1 MKLEVLHVA
10 DCPNLAP
17 LLDRLAEATD
27 LPVTTQEVTTDAA
40 AAELGMNGSPTL
52 LVNGVDPFASPDQC
66 DCGVSCRLYRDE
78 EGRIV
83 PAPSVD
89 QLREALAEA
98 LSASERADL
107 SASERADLGPVEVLS
122 AWRRRTVPLDPVEK
136 AVHQEILRSF
146 AATGRP
152 PALGGLD
159 AATAANGRLTSDVLS
174 ALHGADAIGLDT
186 DGNIAVAY
194 PFSTHPTR
202 HRVRIADRVD
212 VYAMCAIDA
221 LGISAMLGQDTRIE
235 SLDVTSGEP
244 ISVTMT
250 PDGTTWEPNLA
261 VVFVGAASGGGPS
274 SECCCD
280 YLNFFTD
287 HDSARDWTA
296 AHPHIPG
303 QILDQNDAVDLG
315 IRLFQPLLAAESSA
329 SPTGADVNR

>member
-1 MKLEVLHVA
+1 MKLEVLHVT

-17 LLDRLAEATD
+17 MLDRLAQATD
-27 LPVTTQEVTTDAA
+27 LPVTTREVTTDAA

-98 LSASERADL
+98 RSASERTDI
-107 SASERADLGPVEVLS
+107 GPAGVLS
-122 AWRRRTVPLDPVEK
+122 AWRHRAVPLDPVEK
-136 AVHQEILRSF
+136 AVHQEILRTF

-152 PALGGLD
+152 PALGELD
-159 AATAANGRLTSDVLS
+159 AATTANGRLTPDVLS
-174 ALHGADAIGLDT
+174 ALHGTDAIGLDAE
-186 DGNIAVAY
+186 GNIAVAY

-235 SLDVTSGEP
+235 SHDVTSGEP

-280 YLNFFTD
+280 YLNFFTN
-287 HDSARDWTA
+287 HDSARAWTA

-303 QILDQNDAVDLG
+303 QILDQNEAVDLG
-315 IRLFQPLLAAESSA
+315 IRLFQPLLAAEPPTP
-329 SPTGADVNR
+329 PTGSDVNR